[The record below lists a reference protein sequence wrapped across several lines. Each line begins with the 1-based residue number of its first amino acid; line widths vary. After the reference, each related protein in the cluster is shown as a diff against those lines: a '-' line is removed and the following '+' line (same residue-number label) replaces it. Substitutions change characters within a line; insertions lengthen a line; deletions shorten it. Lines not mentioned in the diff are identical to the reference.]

1 MKLVYIC
8 SPYRGDVERNIA
20 KAKGYCRFAYTQ
32 DATPIAVHL
41 HNTLFLD
48 DGVREE
54 RLAGILLGLNMLKR
68 CDELWAFGNRFSE
81 GMKVEI
87 EAAKHLGIPIHY
99 YNDRCE
105 KLEGGDQNF
114 ARTMERAV
122 DALTPNGL
130 NVKSNFLKYATV
142 NGKDRVVKGRK
153 LW

>member
-8 SPYRGDVERNIA
+8 SPYRGEVERNTA

-48 DGVREE
+48 DDIREE
-54 RLAGILLGLNMLKR
+54 RLAGLLLGLNMLKR

-87 EAAKHLGIPIHY
+87 EAAKHLGIPINY
-99 YNDRCE
+99 YNDQCE
-105 KLEGGDQNF
+105 KLKGGDQSF
-114 ARTMERAV
+114 ARTMERPV
-122 DALTPNGL
+122 GDPTPIGPNT
-130 NVKSNFLKYATV
+130 KSNYLKYTTIT
-142 NGKDRVVKGRK
+142 GKERVVKGRQ
-153 LW
+153 L